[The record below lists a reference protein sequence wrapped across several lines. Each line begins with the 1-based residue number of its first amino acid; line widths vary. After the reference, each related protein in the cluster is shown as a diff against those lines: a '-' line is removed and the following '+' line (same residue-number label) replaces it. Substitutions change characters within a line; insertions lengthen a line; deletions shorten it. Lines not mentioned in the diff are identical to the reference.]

1 MYYLQ
6 RDELKRKKKFLRLQ
20 MQFFRNEELK
30 QELYNVDKLTEER
43 LDELLDMFLKD
54 FEAGEVDARGW
65 PAAFA
70 AILAAKQPALR
81 VNCVHPGYIKT
92 DIT

>member
-1 MYYLQ
+1 
-6 RDELKRKKKFLRLQ
+6 

-43 LDELLDMFLKD
+43 LDELVDMFLKD